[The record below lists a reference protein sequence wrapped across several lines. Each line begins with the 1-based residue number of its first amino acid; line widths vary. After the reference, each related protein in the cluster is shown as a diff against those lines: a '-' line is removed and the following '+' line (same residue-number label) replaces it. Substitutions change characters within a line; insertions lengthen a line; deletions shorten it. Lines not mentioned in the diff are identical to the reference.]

1 MIDDSKI
8 DRLDR
13 FGKALLSKRQ
23 KAIQARKKSGIEE
36 IWDQDSEYYEGIDD
50 ANRGEVSTSIT
61 KNLVDRGGYSRV
73 NRKRT
78 GSNVFMNITKQYTDI
93 AAMSLA
99 DMLLPVDDANFEV
112 RPTPKP
118 ATMELLQVKPV
129 DVYRDADKDIYS
141 EMTAIIDRGLFGIN
155 IHKANTG
162 ITNFI
167 NGHSAGCQVFQN
179 SADFDYIISECKKSG
194 LKEFTYTL
202 IDEF

>member
-78 GSNVFMNITKQYTDI
+78 GSNVFMNITKHC
-93 AAMSLA
+93 
-99 DMLLPVDDANFEV
+99 E
-112 RPTPKP
+112 
-118 ATMELLQVKPV
+118 
-129 DVYRDADKDIYS
+129 
-141 EMTAIIDRGLFGIN
+141 
-155 IHKANTG
+155 IH
-162 ITNFI
+162 
-167 NGHSAGCQVFQN
+167 S
-179 SADFDYIISECKKSG
+179 CK
-194 LKEFTYTL
+194 E
-202 IDEF
+202 